1 MRFVL
6 GIDELLLVCEF
17 EMAVEVSLE
26 CEAVPESCLS
36 WESISESAFESEL
49 NGLAVDTP
57 NSVPK
62 MKSKLNKLLS
72 IMMLGGIIYGCVDDI
87 KINKM
92 VK

>member
-26 CEAVPESCLS
+26 YCEAVPESCLS

-72 IMMLGGIIYGCVDDI
+72 IMMLGYYLWVCR
-87 KINKM
+87 
-92 VK
+92 